1 MFGVDW
7 GRPDSGLTFMA
18 AKTTHWR
25 SFYLCLCA
33 TVVAGAVMVLV
44 LPRLAGLFLLGLYCI
59 PTNSIF
65 PLPHEPGVLYF
76 AQFYDPLW
84 IAIAA
89 TVASVVMSF
98 ADYAMVEAWMRHP
111 RLGAVQHTKL
121 FKWAVKWMKRWPFAI
136 IVLFSLTPLPISVV
150 RILAPASGYPVS
162 RYIAAQIV
170 GRLPRFYLLAY
181 LGAAVQFP
189 AWVLVA
195 IFVATVGL
203 FWLTSRS
210 PVDADVEDD
219 EVDVLDPPTASV

>member
-1 MFGVDW
+1 MTA
-7 GRPDSGLTFMA
+7 RR
-18 AKTTHWR
+18 THWR

-33 TVVAGAVMVLV
+33 IIVAGTVMVLV

-89 TVASVVMSF
+89 TVASVIMSF

-111 RLGAVQHTKL
+111 RLGAVQHTRL
-121 FKWAVKWMKRWPFAI
+121 FKWAVRWMKRWPFAI

-170 GRLPRFYLLAY
+170 KGDGRVMLHRLFHHAARHQFTFADQLGLQLLFFDF
-181 LGAAVQFP
+181 VQ
-189 AWVLVA
+189 
-195 IFVATVGL
+195 
-203 FWLTSRS
+203 
-210 PVDADVEDD
+210 PV
-219 EVDVLDPPTASV
+219 T

>member
-1 MFGVDW
+1 MKH
-7 GRPDSGLTFMA
+7 P
-18 AKTTHWR
+18 TTHWR

-33 TVVAGAVMVLV
+33 IVAAGAVLVLV
-44 LPRLAGLFLLGLYCI
+44 VPRLAGLFLLGLYCI

-89 TVASVVMSF
+89 TIASVVMSF

-111 RLGAVQHTKL
+111 RLGAVQHTRL
-121 FKWAVKWMKRWPFAI
+121 FKWAVRWMKRWPFAI

-170 GRLPRFYLLAY
+170 GRMPRFFLLAW
-181 LGAAVQFP
+181 LGAAVEFP
-189 AWVLVA
+189 TWVLVA
-195 IFVATVGL
+195 IFIGTVGL
-203 FWLTSRS
+203 FWITTQS
-210 PVDADVEDD
+210 PRDADEAEDGT
-219 EVDVLDPPTASV
+219 EEEAIDPPTAAV

>member
-1 MFGVDW
+1 MTA
-7 GRPDSGLTFMA
+7 RR
-18 AKTTHWR
+18 THWR

-33 TVVAGAVMVLV
+33 IVVAGTVMVLV

-89 TVASVVMSF
+89 TVASVIMSF

-111 RLGAVQHTKL
+111 RLGAVQHTRL
-121 FKWAVKWMKRWPFAI
+121 FRWAVRWMKRWPFAI

-170 GRLPRFYLLAY
+170 GRLPRFFALAW
-181 LGAAVQFP
+181 LGAAVEFP
-189 AWVLVA
+189 TWVLVA

-203 FWLTSRS
+203 FWFSTQS
-210 PVDADVEDD
+210 PRDADDAPEDAEDADVVE
-219 EVDVLDPPTASV
+219 PGPSAAA

>member
-1 MFGVDW
+1 MTP
-7 GRPDSGLTFMA
+7 RP
-18 AKTTHWR
+18 KTTHWR

-33 TVVAGAVMVLV
+33 IVIAGGVMVLV
-44 LPRLAGLFLLGLYCI
+44 VPRLAGLFLLGLYCI

-84 IAIAA
+84 IAVAA
-89 TVASVVMSF
+89 TIASVVMSF

-111 RLGAVQHTKL
+111 RLGAVQHTRI
-121 FKWAVKWMKRWPFAI
+121 FKWAVRWMQRWPFMI

-170 GRLPRFYLLAY
+170 GRLPRFFLLAW
-181 LGAAVQFP
+181 LGSAVHFP
-189 AWVLVA
+189 AWALVA
-195 IFVATVGL
+195 IFVGTVGL
-203 FWLTSRS
+203 FWFTTQS
-210 PVDADVEDD
+210 PKDADDAVDDPADD
-219 EVDVLDPPTASV
+219 EVADPGPTAAA

>member
-1 MFGVDW
+1 MGK
-7 GRPDSGLTFMA
+7 R
-18 AKTTHWR
+18 THWR
-25 SFYLCLCA
+25 SFFLCLCA
-33 TVVAGAVMVLV
+33 IVIAGAVMVLV

-89 TVASVVMSF
+89 TIASVVMSF

-210 PVDADVEDD
+210 PKDADDAVDAD
-219 EVDVLDPPTASV
+219 EVDAIDPVEPGSTSTWPPTASV

>member
-1 MFGVDW
+1 MSH
-7 GRPDSGLTFMA
+7 RR
-18 AKTTHWR
+18 THWR

-33 TVVAGAVMVLV
+33 IALAGAVMVLV
-44 LPRLAGLFLLGLYCI
+44 VPRLAGLFLLGLYCI

-111 RLGAVQHTKL
+111 RLGAVQHSRL
-121 FKWAVKWMKRWPFAI
+121 FKWAVRWMKRWPFAI

-170 GRLPRFYLLAY
+170 GRLPRFYALAW
-181 LGAAVQFP
+181 LGAAIQFP
-189 AWVLVA
+189 TWALVA

-203 FWLTSRS
+203 FWLSTRS
-210 PVDADVEDD
+210 QADADEGD
-219 EVDVLDPPTASV
+219 EEEMIDPPTATV